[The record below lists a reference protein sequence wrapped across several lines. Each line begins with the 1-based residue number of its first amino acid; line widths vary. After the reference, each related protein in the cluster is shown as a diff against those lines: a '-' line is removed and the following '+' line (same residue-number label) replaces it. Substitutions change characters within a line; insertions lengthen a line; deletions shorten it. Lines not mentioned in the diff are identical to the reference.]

1 MYLCPEVVMTFQKL
15 PILSPNS
22 YDPFE
27 DGARRL
33 EIPTL
38 PLA

>member
-1 MYLCPEVVMTFQKL
+1 MTIKKL
-15 PILSPNS
+15 PILSPNA

-33 EIPTL
+33 EIPAL
-38 PLA
+38 RLA

>member
-1 MYLCPEVVMTFQKL
+1 VIISSKKL

-27 DGARRL
+27 DEARSL